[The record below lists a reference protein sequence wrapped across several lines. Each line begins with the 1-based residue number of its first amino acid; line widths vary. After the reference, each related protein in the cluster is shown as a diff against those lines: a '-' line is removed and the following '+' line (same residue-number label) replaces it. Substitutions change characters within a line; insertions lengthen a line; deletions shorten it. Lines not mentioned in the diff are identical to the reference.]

1 MIGQYIFPFVVIGVV
16 LNPMNFWE
24 GLFIGYLITVLWL
37 VFMYWLVSKSHIPR
51 DRTGRSTPTSTGNEP
66 TLVSKYSLPSD
77 PEKAP

>member
-37 VFMYWLVSKSHIPR
+37 VFMYWLVSKSHITR
-51 DRTGRSTPTSTGNEP
+51 DRTSRSTPTSTGNELM
-66 TLVSKYSLPSD
+66 LVSKYNLPSD